1 MVGLPSGNGRGDV
14 KMDKWFNN
22 NNFAKI
28 LALAVSLLLWFMIHL
43 DEVPTTPTISTGT
56 TNKVVERTV
65 PVQPYGLDSN
75 SYVLTSLSTDE
86 VRLEIKGQRSML
98 TSIFTNDD
106 YKVLVDLSQVKDG
119 SNTLPLVP
127 DLPSGVEVVSME
139 PSMVTVNVEKLGTK
153 SFDVN
158 IVPEGEP
165 SSGYNAGTPVVE
177 PSGPVKVT
185 LPEGQ
190 LDAVAKVQGSVSV
203 KDAKDDVTQKK
214 VKLQAY
220 DAEGKVIEN
229 AIVTPETVEV
239 RIPVSQPYTTVPL
252 RIKYSGQLPEGMVL
266 STVEPSVKEVSVYG
280 TEDALAGIQ
289 SYDQVTLDL
298 TQFDEAGSSTVN
310 VDLTPPPGFE
320 KIEPSSIQLKVT
332 VSPYD
337 ELQETTKVFPNVPIT
352 LTGAGNG
359 LEGTLVTP
367 KSGGLNITLRGS
379 STMLEGLSSDDIK
392 LTADLAGLAVGTHEI
407 KLEADL
413 PRFAK
418 LDESSV
424 DLSATVKI
432 SEKSDDTTVAPGE
445 DPNDEGT
452 VGPDPSPA
460 EVENGDTETAPG
472 EEETESNT
480 DNQEQS
486 QQGNTSRGNSNNSG
500 SSNSGSNP

>member
-1 MVGLPSGNGRGDV
+1 
-14 KMDKWFNN
+14 MDKWFNN

-43 DEVPTTPTISTGT
+43 DEVPTTPTIATGT

-165 SSGYNAGTPVVE
+165 SAGYSAGTPVVE

-190 LDAVAKVQGSVSV
+190 LDAVAKVQGSVNV
-203 KDAKDDVTQKK
+203 KDAKDDVVQKK
-214 VKLQAY
+214 VKLQAF

-239 RIPVSQPYTTVPL
+239 RIPVRQPYTTVPL
-252 RIKYSGQLPEGMVL
+252 RIKYSGQLPEGLVL

-298 TQFDEAGSSTVN
+298 TQFDEAGTSTVN
-310 VDLTPPPGFE
+310 VDLTPPSGFE

-367 KSGGLNITLRGS
+367 KSGGLNITLKGS
-379 STMLEGLSSDDIK
+379 STMLEGLSSGDIK
-392 LTADLAGLAVGTHEI
+392 LTADLAGLTVGTHEI

-418 LDESSV
+418 LDESSN

-432 SEKSDDTTVAPGE
+432 SEKADDATVAPGE
-445 DPNDEGT
+445 DPKDEGT
-452 VGPDPSPA
+452 IGPDPSPV

-486 QQGNTSRGNSNNSG
+486 QQGNTNRGNSNNSG
-500 SSNSGSNP
+500 SSNSSSNP

>member
-1 MVGLPSGNGRGDV
+1 
-14 KMDKWFNN
+14 MDKWFNN

-43 DEVPTTPTISTGT
+43 DEVPTTPTIATGT

-165 SSGYNAGTPVVE
+165 SAGYSTGTPVVE

-239 RIPVSQPYTTVPL
+239 RIPVNQPYTTVPL
-252 RIKYSGQLPEGMVL
+252 RIKYSGQLPEGLVL

-280 TEDALAGIQ
+280 TEDVLAGIQ

-298 TQFDEAGSSTVN
+298 TQFDEAGTSTVN
-310 VDLTPPPGFE
+310 VDLTPPSGFE

-332 VSPYD
+332 VSPFD
-337 ELQETTKVFPNVPIT
+337 ELEETTRVFPNVPIT
-352 LTGAGNG
+352 LTGAENG

-367 KSGGLNITLRGS
+367 KSGGLNITLKGS
-379 STMLEGLSSDDIK
+379 SSMLEGLNSDDIK
-392 LTADLAGLAVGTHEI
+392 LTADLAGLAAGTHEV

-418 LDESSV
+418 LEDSSKG
-424 DLSATVKI
+424 LSATVKI
-432 SEKSDDTTVAPGE
+432 SEKAEDTTVAPGE

-452 VGPDPSPA
+452 VGPEPSPA
-460 EVENGDTETAPG
+460 EVENGDTEPVPD

-486 QQGNTSRGNSNNSG
+486 QQGNATNRGNTNNNNSG
-500 SSNSGSNP
+500 SSSSGSNP

>member
-1 MVGLPSGNGRGDV
+1 
-14 KMDKWFNN
+14 MDKWFNN

-43 DEVPTTPTISTGT
+43 DEVPTTPTITTGT

-153 SFDVN
+153 SFNVN

-165 SSGYNAGTPVVE
+165 SAGYSAGTPVIE
-177 PSGPVKVT
+177 PSTPVKVT

-190 LDAVAKVQGSVSV
+190 LEAVAKVQGSVSV
-203 KDAKDDVTQKK
+203 KDAKEDVIQKK

-220 DAEGKVIEN
+220 DAEGKVLEN
-229 AIVTPETVEV
+229 AIITPQTVEV
-239 RIPVSQPYTTVPL
+239 RVPVNQPYTSVPL
-252 RIKYSGQLPEGMVL
+252 RIKYSGQLPEGLVL

-280 TEDALAGIQ
+280 SEDALAGIQ

-298 TQFDEAGSSTVN
+298 TQFDQSGTSTVN
-310 VDLTPPPGFE
+310 VDLTPPSGFE
-320 KIEPSSIQLKVT
+320 KIEPSSIQIKVT
-332 VSPYD
+332 ISPFD
-337 ELQETTKVFPNVPIT
+337 EAEETTKVFPNVPIT

-367 KSGGLNITLRGS
+367 RSGGLNLTLTGS
-379 STMLEGLSSDDIK
+379 ASMLEGLSSDD
-392 LTADLAGLAVGTHEI
+392 LTLTGDLAGLAVGTHEI

-413 PRFAK
+413 PRYAK
-418 LDESSV
+418 LDESSTA
-424 DLSATVKI
+424 LSATVKI
-432 SEKSDDTTVAPGE
+432 SEKAEDTTTTPGE
-445 DPNDEGT
+445 EPTDEGT
-452 VGPDPSPA
+452 VAPDPSPA
-460 EVENGDTETAPG
+460 EVENGETEPVPD

-480 DNQEQS
+480 DTQDQG
-486 QQGNTSRGNSNNSG
+486 QQGSTSSRGNLNN
-500 SSNSGSNP
+500 SNSGTGSKSGANP

>member
-1 MVGLPSGNGRGDV
+1 
-14 KMDKWFNN
+14 MDKWFNN

-43 DEVPTTPTISTGT
+43 DEVPTTPTIATGT

-165 SSGYNAGTPVVE
+165 SAGYSTGTPVVE

-239 RIPVSQPYTTVPL
+239 RIPVNQPYTTVPL
-252 RIKYSGQLPEGMVL
+252 RIKYSGQLPEGLVL

-298 TQFDEAGSSTVN
+298 TQFDEAGTSTVN
-310 VDLTPPPGFE
+310 VDLTPPSGFE

-332 VSPYD
+332 VSPFD
-337 ELQETTKVFPNVPIT
+337 ELEETTRVFPNVPIT
-352 LTGAGNG
+352 LTGAENG

-367 KSGGLNITLRGS
+367 KSGGLNITLKGS
-379 STMLEGLSSDDIK
+379 SSMLEGLNSDDIK
-392 LTADLAGLAVGTHEI
+392 LTADLAGLAAGTHEV

-418 LDESSV
+418 LEDSSKG
-424 DLSATVKI
+424 LSATVKI
-432 SEKSDDTTVAPGE
+432 SEKAEDTTVAPGE
-445 DPNDEGT
+445 DPKDEGT
-452 VGPDPSPA
+452 VGPEPSPA
-460 EVENGDTETAPG
+460 EVENGDTEPVPD

-486 QQGNTSRGNSNNSG
+486 QQGNATNRGNTNNNNSG
-500 SSNSGSNP
+500 SSSSGSNP

>member
-1 MVGLPSGNGRGDV
+1 
-14 KMDKWFNN
+14 MDKWFNN

-43 DEVPTTPTISTGT
+43 DEVPTTPTIATGT

-153 SFDVN
+153 SFNVN

-165 SSGYNAGTPVVE
+165 SAGYSLGTPVVE
-177 PSGPVKVT
+177 PTGPVKVT

-203 KDAKDDVTQKK
+203 KDAKNDVTQKR

-220 DAEGKVIEN
+220 DAEGKVLEN
-229 AIVTPETVEV
+229 AVITPQTVEV
-239 RIPVSQPYTTVPL
+239 RIPVNQPYKSVPL
-252 RIKYSGQLPEGMVL
+252 RIKYSGQLPEGLVL
-266 STVEPSVKEVSVYG
+266 SSVEPSVKEVSVYG
-280 TEDALAGIQ
+280 TEEAIGGIQ
-289 SYDQVTLDL
+289 AYDQVTLDL
-298 TQFDEAGSSTVN
+298 TQFEQAGTSTVN

-332 VSPYD
+332 VSLYD
-337 ELQETTKVFPNVPIT
+337 ETEETTKVFPNVPIT
-352 LTGAGNG
+352 LTGVGDSLDAA
-359 LEGTLVTP
+359 LVTP
-367 KSGGLNITLRGS
+367 KSGGINLTLKGS
-379 STMLEGLSSDDIK
+379 PSMLEGLSSEDIK
-392 LTADLAGLAVGTHEI
+392 LTADLQGLAVGTHDVE
-407 KLEADL
+407 LDAEL
-413 PRFAK
+413 PRFAE
-418 LDESSV
+418 LDGTSNN
-424 DLSATVKI
+424 LSATVKI
-432 SEKSDDTTVAPGE
+432 SEKAEDTTVPPSE
-445 DPNDEGT
+445 EPENEGNA
-452 VGPDPSPA
+452 GPEPSPA
-460 EVENGDTETAPG
+460 EVENGETDPAPDDG
-472 EEETESNT
+472 ETTESNT
-480 DNQEQS
+480 DSQEQQT
-486 QQGNTSRGNSNNSG
+486 QQGNATKGNSSNNSG
-500 SSNSGSNP
+500 SSGGTNGSNP

>member
-1 MVGLPSGNGRGDV
+1 
-14 KMDKWFNN
+14 MDKWFNN

-43 DEVPTTPTISTGT
+43 DEVPTTPTIVTGT

-65 PVQPYGLDSN
+65 PVQPYGLNSN

-153 SFDVN
+153 SFNVN
-158 IVPEGEP
+158 IVPEGDP
-165 SSGYNAGTPVVE
+165 SAGYSAGTPVVE

-214 VKLQAY
+214 VKLEAY
-220 DAEGKVIEN
+220 DAEGKIIEN
-229 AIVTPETVEV
+229 AIVTPQTVEV
-239 RIPVSQPYTTVPL
+239 RIPVNQPYKTVPL
-252 RIKYSGQLPEGMVL
+252 RIKYSGQLPEGLVL
-266 STVEPSVKEVSVYG
+266 STVEPNVKEVSVYG
-280 TEDALAGIQ
+280 NEDTLAGIQ

-298 TQFDEAGSSTVN
+298 TQFNEAGTSTVN
-310 VDLTPPPGFE
+310 VDLTPPSGFE
-320 KIEPSSIQLKVT
+320 KIEPSSIQLKVV

-337 ELQETTKVFPNVPIT
+337 ELEETTKVFPNVPIT

-359 LEGTLVTP
+359 LEGALVTP
-367 KSGGLNITLRGS
+367 KSGGLNITLKGS
-379 STMLEGLSSDDIK
+379 SSMLEGLSSDDIK
-392 LTADLAGLAVGTHEI
+392 LSADLAGLAVGTHEVQ
-407 KLEADL
+407 LEADL

-418 LDESSV
+418 LDESSNN
-424 DLSATVKI
+424 LSATVKI
-432 SEKSDDTTVAPGE
+432 SEKAEDTTVAPGE
-445 DPNDEGT
+445 DPKDEGT
-452 VGPDPSPA
+452 VAPDPSPA
-460 EVENGDTETAPG
+460 EVENGDSETVPD

-480 DNQEQS
+480 DNQEQNP
-486 QQGNTSRGNSNNSG
+486 QGNTTNQGSPNNNNSG
-500 SSNSGSNP
+500 SSTSGANP

>member
-1 MVGLPSGNGRGDV
+1 
-14 KMDKWFNN
+14 MDKWFNN

-43 DEVPTTPTISTGT
+43 DEVPTTPTITTGT

-153 SFDVN
+153 SFNVN

-165 SSGYNAGTPVVE
+165 SAGYNAGTPVVE

-298 TQFDEAGSSTVN
+298 TQFNEAGTSTVN

-352 LTGAGNG
+352 LTDAGNG

-407 KLEADL
+407 KLKADL

-432 SEKSDDTTVAPGE
+432 SEKADDTTVAPGE
-445 DPNDEGT
+445 EPSDEGT
-452 VGPDPSPA
+452 LGPDPSPA

>member
-1 MVGLPSGNGRGDV
+1 
-14 KMDKWFNN
+14 MDKWFNN

-43 DEVPTTPTISTGT
+43 DEVPTTPTITTGISS
-56 TNKVVERTV
+56 KVVERTV

-75 SYVLTSLSTDE
+75 AYVLTSLSTDE

-153 SFDVN
+153 SFNVN

-165 SSGYNAGTPVVE
+165 SAGYTAGTPVVE
-177 PSGPVKVT
+177 PSAPVKVT

-190 LDAVAKVQGSVSV
+190 LDAVTSVQGSVSV
-203 KDAKDDVTQKK
+203 KDAKEDVIQKK

-229 AIVTPETVEV
+229 ATISPQTVEV
-239 RIPVSQPYTTVPL
+239 RVPVNQPYTKVPL
-252 RIKYSGQLPEGMVL
+252 RIKYSGQLPEGLVL
-266 STVEPSVKEVSVYG
+266 SSVEPSVKEVSIYG
-280 TEDALAGIQ
+280 SEGALAGIQ
-289 SYDQVTLDL
+289 SYDQATLDL
-298 TQFDEAGSSTVN
+298 AQFTESGTSTVN
-310 VDLTPPPGFE
+310 VDLTPPSGSE
-320 KIEPSSIQLKVT
+320 KIEPSSIQIKVT
-332 VSPYD
+332 VSTYD
-337 ELQETTKVFPNVPIT
+337 EVETTTKVFPNVPIH

-359 LEGTLVTP
+359 LEGELVTP
-367 KSGGLNITLRGS
+367 KSGGQNITLSGS
-379 STMLEGLSSDDIK
+379 RTMLEGLSGDDIK
-392 LTADLAGLAVGTHEI
+392 LTANLQGLGVGTHEI

-418 LDESSV
+418 LDEASNN
-424 DLSATVKI
+424 LSATVKI
-432 SEKSDDTTVAPGE
+432 SEKAEDATAPPEQNSGE
-445 DPNDEGT
+445 DNPS
-452 VGPDPSPA
+452 GPDPSPA
-460 EVENGDTETAPG
+460 EVENGQPNADPV
-472 EEETESNT
+472 EEQNESNT
-480 DNQEQS
+480 EQQDQS
-486 QQGNTSRGNSNNSG
+486 QQGSPATNRGSVNNGSNNNNNG
-500 SSNSGSNP
+500 SKSGSNP